1 MIRSVSLISFKEG
14 TDHAQREAV
23 LAAYRKL
30 PSLIPGIV
38 SFEVGLDQGLLQGNA
53 GIAVIAGFATRED
66 FVVYSTHRAH
76 TDVIFPVCGPV
87 MAGWSSV
94 QFQT

>member
-1 MIRSVSLISFKEG
+1 MIRSVSLISFEEG
-14 TDHAQREAV
+14 TDQGQRDAV

-30 PSLIPGIV
+30 PALIPGIV

-53 GIAVIAGFATRED
+53 GIAVIVGFASRED
-66 FVVYSTHRAH
+66 FVAYSTHQAH
-76 TDVIFPVCGPV
+76 TDVVFPVCGPV

-94 QFQT
+94 QFEA

>member
-1 MIRSVSLISFKEG
+1 MIRSVSLINFKEG
-14 TDHAQREAV
+14 TDQGRRDAV

-30 PSLIPGIV
+30 PALIPGIV
-38 SFEVGLDQGLLQGNA
+38 SFEAGLDQGLLQGNA
-53 GIAVIAGFATRED
+53 GIAVIAGFASRED
-66 FVVYSTHRAH
+66 FLAYSTHQAH

-94 QFQT
+94 QFEA

>member
-1 MIRSVSLISFKEG
+1 MIRSVSLINFKEG
-14 TDHAQREAV
+14 TDQRQRDAV

-30 PSLIPGIV
+30 PALIPGIV

-53 GIAVIAGFATRED
+53 GIAVIAGFASRED
-66 FVVYSTHRAH
+66 FLAYSTHQAH

-94 QFQT
+94 QFEA

>member
-1 MIRSVSLISFKEG
+1 MIRSVSLINFREG
-14 TDHAQREAV
+14 TDQGQREAV

-38 SFEVGLDQGLLQGNA
+38 SFEVGLDQGLLQDNA
-53 GIAVIAGFATRED
+53 GIAVIAGFAARED
-66 FVVYSTHRAH
+66 FVAYSTHQAH

-94 QFQT
+94 QFET

>member
-1 MIRSVSLISFKEG
+1 MIRSVSLISFEEG
-14 TDHAQREAV
+14 TDQGQRDAV

-30 PSLIPGIV
+30 PALIPGIV

-53 GIAVIAGFATRED
+53 GIAVIVGFASRED
-66 FVVYSTHRAH
+66 FVAYSMHQAH
-76 TDVIFPVCGPV
+76 TDVVFPVCGPV

-94 QFQT
+94 QFET

>member
-1 MIRSVSLISFKEG
+1 MIRSVSLIDFKEG
-14 TDHAQREAV
+14 TDQARRDAV

-53 GIAVIAGFATRED
+53 GIAVIAGFATSED
-66 FVVYSTHRAH
+66 FVAYSTHQAH

-94 QFQT
+94 QFET